1 MVVRQFK
8 KRYKNNNIKKKIK
21 NYDFMDRWKSKNG
34 KLD

>member
-8 KRYKNNNIKKKIK
+8 KRYKNNNIKKNK